1 MPEPIKLT
9 LYGQDDEEL
18 KTYERRIVPWGL
30 LKKASRLAGQLDVG
44 AEGAEGAEAL
54 ISDVSQFVVEVFG
67 GQFTVEELEA
77 GADLG
82 EILSVMQ
89 AIVSRA
95 SGMVKAN
102 PTLRPRASK

>member
-9 LYGQDDEEL
+9 LYGENDEEI
-18 KTYERRIVPWGL
+18 KTYERRIVTWGL
-30 LKKASRLAGQLDVG
+30 LKKASRLAGQMDGG
-44 AEGAEGAEAL
+44 AEGTEGAEAL
-54 ISDVSQFVVEVFG
+54 VSEVSQFVVEVFG

-82 EILSVMQ
+82 EVMAVLQ

-95 SGMVKAN
+95 SSLVKAN
-102 PTLRPRASK
+102 PTPRPRASK